1 VHSTWRVLLPLSTA
15 TALSLLGDSALYS
28 ALPSH
33 TTAAGIALGA
43 VGLILGANRLV
54 RIFLNS
60 PVGALYD
67 RAGRRRPFIVA
78 LGLGVVSTVAYAL
91 ARGFWP
97 LLAARLVWGT
107 AWALIMVGSYNI
119 LLDISTPADRGRITG
134 AYQALTF
141 LGGAIGMLLGGFLTD
156 LLGYRATFLICAAGT
171 GLGLLVT
178 LAFLPETG
186 RPRPRPHHESTTV
199 NGPPLRLWNRH
210 LLSVSY
216 TSFASMFVGNGVLMS
231 TIGLLLKE
239 RFGDPAHV
247 GPLVLGVASLTG
259 IFLSSRTLLG
269 IAFNLISGYSSDRLG
284 QRGPVTLSGL
294 LILLGGLLLLAWGGD
309 TWTVILG
316 FALAAIGGGAVFTTL
331 AAMTGDLVAG
341 EGQGVAIGLFATAGD
356 IGAASGPMVG
366 YLIAEWWGLPWVYLT
381 CALLV
386 GSACAILALVRPG
399 VRRASVAASR

>member
-1 VHSTWRVLLPLSTA
+1 MRGSWCVLLPLSTA
-15 TALSLLGDSALYS
+15 AALSLLGDAALYS
-28 ALPSH
+28 VLPSH
-33 TTAAGIALGA
+33 TAVAGIALGT

-78 LGLGVVSTVAYAL
+78 LGLGMVSTVAYAL

-97 LLAARLVWGT
+97 LLVARLVWGT

-141 LGGAIGMLLGGFLTD
+141 LGGAVGMLLGGFLTD

-171 GLGLLVT
+171 GLGVLVALT
-178 LAFLPETG
+178 FLPETG
-186 RPRPRPHHESTTV
+186 QPRSLREPTTV
-199 NGPPLRLWNRH
+199 NDPPSRLWNGH

-216 TSFASMFVGNGVLMS
+216 ASFANMFVGNGVLMS

-239 RFGDPAHV
+239 RFGDPAHL

-259 IFLSSRTLLG
+259 VFLSSRTLLG
-269 IAFNLISGYSSDRLG
+269 IVFNLVSGYSSDRLG
-284 QRGPVTLSGL
+284 RREPVVLAGL
-294 LILLGGLLLLAWGGD
+294 LILLGGLLLLAWSVD
-309 TWTVILG
+309 TWTVVLG
-316 FALAAIGGGAVFTTL
+316 FVLAAVGGGAAFTTL
-331 AAMTGDLVAG
+331 AALTGDLVTG

-366 YLIAEWWGLPWVYLT
+366 YLIAERWGLPWVYLT
-381 CALLV
+381 CALLI
-386 GSACAILALVRPG
+386 GSAGVILALVRPD
-399 VRRASVAASR
+399 VRQASVAASQ